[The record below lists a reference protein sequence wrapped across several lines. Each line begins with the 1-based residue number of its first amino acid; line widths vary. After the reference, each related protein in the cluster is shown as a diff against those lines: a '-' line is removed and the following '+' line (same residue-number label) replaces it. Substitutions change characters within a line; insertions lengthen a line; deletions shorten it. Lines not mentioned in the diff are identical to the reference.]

1 MGAIYKKEMRAYF
14 TTPVGYIF
22 AAALLLVSA
31 VAFSFTT
38 LQQATRNTTQ
48 YFTLMIFVFIILV
61 PVLTMKS
68 FSEERRTKT
77 EQMLLTSPV
86 SLTGMVMAKFFAAMT
101 MLMGTMLLTV
111 IYYIPFTMYKAQ
123 YSTAGVALI
132 AGDMIALFLIG
143 SAFVGIGL
151 LVSSLTENQMVA
163 CVVTIIVLLV
173 FLVISFGNSYINSY
187 FIRSILNWLSI
198 FSRFG
203 SFTNGIFD
211 FGAVVY
217 YASITIVAIFLTVR
231 VYEKRRWG

>member
-38 LQQATRNTTQ
+38 LQQATRNTSQ

-111 IYYIPFTMYKAQ
+111 IYYIPFTMYKAE

-143 SAFVGIGL
+143 SAFVGVGL
-151 LVSSLTENQMVA
+151 LVSSMTENQMVA
-163 CVVTIIVLLV
+163 CVVTILVLLV

-203 SFTNGIFD
+203 NFTNGIFD

>member
-14 TTPVGYIF
+14 TTPIGYIF

-31 VAFSFTT
+31 AAFSYTT
-38 LQQATRNTTQ
+38 LQQASRDTKT

-111 IYYIPFTMYKAQ
+111 IYYIPFAMYKAE
-123 YSTAGVALI
+123 YSASGI
-132 AGDMIALFLIG
+132 AIIVGDMIALFLIG

-163 CVVTIIVLLV
+163 CVITIVVLLA
-173 FLVISFGNSYINSY
+173 FLVVSLGNSYINSY
-187 FIRSILNWLSI
+187 FIRSILSWISI
-198 FSRFG
+198 FSRYGNFA
-203 SFTNGIFD
+203 NGIFD

-217 YASITIVAIFLTVR
+217 YASITTVAIFLTVR